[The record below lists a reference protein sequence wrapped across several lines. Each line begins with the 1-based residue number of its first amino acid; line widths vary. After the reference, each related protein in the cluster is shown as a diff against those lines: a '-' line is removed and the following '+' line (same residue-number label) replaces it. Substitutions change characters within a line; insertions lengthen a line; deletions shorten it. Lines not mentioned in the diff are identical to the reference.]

1 MPSTAMKKTAVA
13 IRNIHFEDLGLFAA
27 VLAENGYRIDY
38 RDAALGNLQTLDPL
52 GPDLLIV
59 LGGPMGVYEKD
70 DYSFLGREQDILA
83 ARIEMNRPTFGIC
96 LGAQLMAAA
105 MGAKVFP
112 SGVKEIGFSS
122 LSLTEVGR
130 EGPLRHLASIPVL
143 HWHGDTFDLP
153 KSSLHLAATELC
165 AHQAFARGSNIM
177 GVQFHPEAG
186 AAELEQW
193 LIEYAA
199 ELADVG
205 IDPPHLRTAA
215 AKIDPARRKAATA
228 MFSEWLRDLVC

>member
-1 MPSTAMKKTAVA
+1 MTKTAVA

-27 VLAENGYRIDY
+27 VLVDNGYRIDY
-38 RDAALGNLQTLDPL
+38 RDAGSGDLQSLDPL

-70 DYSFLGREQDILA
+70 DYPFLERERDILT
-83 ARIEMNRPTFGIC
+83 ARIEMNRPTFGVC

-112 SGVKEIGFSS
+112 SGVKEIGFSP

-130 EGPLRHLASIPVL
+130 EGPLRHLASVSVL

-153 KSSLHLAATELC
+153 KSTVHLAATDMC
-165 AHQAFARGSNIM
+165 AHQAFARGTNIM
-177 GVQFHPEAG
+177 GVQFHPEADS
-186 AAELEQW
+186 AEFEQW
-193 LIEYAA
+193 LTEYEA
-199 ELADVG
+199 ELADAG
-205 IDPPHLRTAA
+205 IDPRHLRAA
-215 AKIDPARRKAATA
+215 ATQVGSARGRAATA
-228 MFSEWLRDLVC
+228 MFSEWLRDLTF